1 MKIHKYIATSL
12 GMGHLPIAPGT
23 VGAIFGILVQFIINS
38 FLGSKGFNQTE
49 ILFLNVVAII
59 FVTFLGLA
67 AIKKVHTIW
76 EHDASKIV
84 IDEVV
89 GVWITA
95 LFLPL
100 NWKYYLY
107 ALIIFR
113 FFDIAKPLFIKKF
126 DQMHND
132 WSVMLDDVLAGI
144 YGLITMQLLIHFN
157 II

>member
-1 MKIHKYIATSL
+1 MKLQKYIATSL
-12 GMGHLPIAPGT
+12 GMGYAPVAPGT
-23 VGAIFGILVQFIINS
+23 AGAILGIIM
-38 FLGSKGFNQTE
+38 
-49 ILFLNVVAII
+49 LFLFNKLLVYVNLDQAIITALDIVAII
-59 FVTFLGLA
+59 FVTFLGFV

>member
-1 MKIHKYIATSL
+1 MKIQKYIATSL
-12 GMGHLPIAPGT
+12 GMGYVPVAPGT
-23 VGAIFGILVQFIINS
+23 AGAILGIIL
-38 FLGSKGFNQTE
+38 
-49 ILFLNVVAII
+49 LFLFNKLLVYYNISQAAMYILDIVAIV
-59 FVTFLGLA
+59 FVMIIGVA

-95 LFLPL
+95 LFLPVT
-100 NWKYYLY
+100 WQYYLY

-144 YGLITMQLLIHFN
+144 YGLITMQLLVFFKLI
-157 II
+157 

>member
-1 MKIHKYIATSL
+1 MKLQKYIVTSL
-12 GMGHLPIAPGT
+12 GMGYAPVAPGT
-23 VGAIFGILVQFIINS
+23 AGAILGIIL
-38 FLGSKGFNQTE
+38 
-49 ILFLNVVAII
+49 LFLFNKMLIYFDISQVNMLMLDIVAIV
-59 FVTFLGLA
+59 FVTFLGVA

-95 LFLPL
+95 LFLPVT
-100 NWKYYLY
+100 WQYYLY

-144 YGLITMQLLIHFN
+144 YGLITMQLLLYYNLI
-157 II
+157 

>member
-1 MKIHKYIATSL
+1 MKLQKYIATSL
-12 GMGHLPIAPGT
+12 GMGYVPVAPGT
-23 VGAIFGILVQFIINS
+23 AGAILGIIL
-38 FLGSKGFNQTE
+38 
-49 ILFLNVVAII
+49 LFLFNKLLVYYNISQATMYILDIVAIV
-59 FVTFLGLA
+59 FVMIIGVA

-95 LFLPL
+95 LFLPVT
-100 NWKYYLY
+100 WQYYLY

-144 YGLITMQLLIHFN
+144 YGLLTMQLLVFFKLI
-157 II
+157 

>member
-1 MKIHKYIATSL
+1 MKLQKYIATSL
-12 GMGHLPIAPGT
+12 GMGYVPVAPGT
-23 VGAIFGILVQFIINS
+23 AGAILGIIL
-38 FLGSKGFNQTE
+38 
-49 ILFLNVVAII
+49 LFLFNKLLVYYNISQAAMYILDIVAIV
-59 FVTFLGLA
+59 FVMFIGVA

-95 LFLPL
+95 LFLPVTWQ
-100 NWKYYLY
+100 NYLY

-144 YGLITMQLLIHFN
+144 YGLITMQLLVFFKLI
-157 II
+157 